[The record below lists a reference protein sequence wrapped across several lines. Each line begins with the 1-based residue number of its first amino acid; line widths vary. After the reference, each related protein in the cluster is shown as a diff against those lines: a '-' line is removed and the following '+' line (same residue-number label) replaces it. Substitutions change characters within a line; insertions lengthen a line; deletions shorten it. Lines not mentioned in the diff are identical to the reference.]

1 MMADMRQ
8 RPSDAVAGGRQGRP
22 RRMRMRSAHR
32 IVGVIYLAF
41 ALAAVVFAVV
51 TWLVGRLNPINTLV
65 FALAVAGTAPIG
77 LLALRDDYPSP
88 SRMDEGQRE
97 MDRAAK
103 ANAFHVAY
111 FGLYALFFGANLFT
125 TFRDAL
131 PVATGVL
138 LLLVSLTWA
147 GSYMWSRWRP

>member
-1 MMADMRQ
+1 MMAEMQQ
-8 RPSDAVAGGRQGRP
+8 RPPHLAAGVRRSRFGRTRA
-22 RRMRMRSAHR
+22 AHR
-32 IVGVIYLAF
+32 IVGVIYLTF

-51 TWLVGRLNPINTLV
+51 TWLVGRLNPINVLV
-65 FALAVAGTAPIG
+65 FALTVAGTAPIG
-77 LLALRDDYPSP
+77 LLALRDDYPSS
-88 SRMDEGQRE
+88 SRIDEGQRE

-103 ANAFHVAY
+103 SNAFHVAY
-111 FGLYALFFGANLFT
+111 FGLFVLFFGANLFT

-131 PVATGVL
+131 PVAIGVL

>member
-1 MMADMRQ
+1 MWSVTRI
-8 RPSDAVAGGRQGRP
+8 AGL
-22 RRMRMRSAHR
+22 
-32 IVGVIYLAF
+32 IYLGF

-65 FALAVAGTAPIG
+65 FALTVAGTAPIG
-77 LLALRDDYPSP
+77 LLALRDDYPGSG
-88 SRMDEGQRE
+88 RMDEGQRE
-97 MDRAAK
+97 MDRVAK
-103 ANAFHVAY
+103 ANAFYVAY
-111 FGLYALFFGANLFT
+111 FGLYVLFFGATLFT

-131 PVATGVL
+131 PVAIGVL

>member
-1 MMADMRQ
+1 MAEAHQSSPRAEA
-8 RPSDAVAGGRQGRP
+8 RKNRSGRARLV
-22 RRMRMRSAHR
+22 HR
-32 IVGVIYLAF
+32 IVGAIYMVF
-41 ALAAVVFAVV
+41 ALAAVIFALV
-51 TWLVGRLNPINTLV
+51 TWLVGRLNPINALV
-65 FALAVAGTAPIG
+65 FALTAAGTAPIA
-77 LLALRDDYPSP
+77 LLALRDDYPAS

-111 FGLYALFFGANLFT
+111 FGLYALFFGSIFFT
-125 TFRDAL
+125 AFREAL
-131 PVATGVL
+131 PVAIGVL